1 MRSARPA
8 PIGGAL
14 VGVALALAVSI
25 APAARAQPH
34 ADFDALMGPQ
44 SQLGDPRTVDPVGPW
59 SDPAPIHGGAV
70 DVPLA
75 TLDALWSAA
84 RAAADAQSADRTG
97 PAVVLGAADYRGESI
112 DGVLHLDVAL
122 SLTLGR
128 EGAWKAVPLVG
139 ASAVLVA
146 ARVDGEPVGVTARH
160 GYHVWLTQRTGEVRV
175 ELEILVAPRG
185 PRGSIEY
192 DLAIARTPV
201 TAFTCRFP
209 VAGLEPRLDD
219 AVVSEVTSDAAST
232 TLTATLRPGTR
243 LHLVGFRDLGDARDV
258 TARVYAESF
267 NLLSVDD
274 RALELFTEVRYTIL
288 YAGVRRFDLLV
299 PPGLTVLSA
308 DGRGAFRY
316 ELEERD
322 DGTLVR
328 GETASPMRDSY
339 AVSLRLR
346 RETTR
351 GGERFAVPLPR
362 SLGVERDAGW
372 LAVEVPGKMQLE
384 EASRDAGVTPID
396 ARQLPA
402 ELVRSAVSPI
412 LRAYRFTAA
421 GDGLD
426 LVVTRL
432 PEVEPASESVDDA
445 TALTVLSPEGGAVTE
460 LRVRLRNR
468 LRPALALAL
477 PADAEVRSVLLD
489 GAPAKPSRDQAG
501 RLLLPLKRSDGDAS
515 SLTPIVLQIVYEE
528 PAEGLGLFG
537 AREFTLPAFELPV
550 ANLHWRL
557 LLPSANRYGEPSGD
571 VGAEHWGEGRWSD
584 PVARPDGTDG
594 GFASEADEVAHL
606 DLGGD
611 SAATAETGAM
621 PVRITLPTAGRSL
634 ELHRYWLGADT
645 PVATTITW
653 VRAWIPPTLVTLAA
667 LLLLAGA
674 FLLGGPRSSRR
685 ARLAVACGG
694 ALVVLAL
701 VGLVALDSRW
711 IRALVAVA
719 VLVALA
725 RRGALHRA
733 WREVRAWLSGLPV
746 AYREREVDL
755 ERSAVWRRVGR
766 VAVLAALVAA
776 IYLLLAEAPRALTA
790 LLDA

>member
-1 MRSARPA
+1 MRSPTR
-8 PIGGAL
+8 GL
-14 VGVALALAVSI
+14 GVALTAALALLSA
-25 APAARAQPH
+25 APSLAQPH

-44 SQLGDPRTVDPVGPW
+44 SQLGEARTVTPVGPW
-59 SDPAPIHGGAV
+59 HDPAPLHGGAV
-70 DVPLA
+70 EVPLA
-75 TLDALWSAA
+75 TLDALWAAA
-84 RAAADAQSADRTG
+84 RAAAEAQSADRQG
-97 PAVVLGAADYRGESI
+97 PAVVLGAADYRGEAI
-112 DGVLHLDVAL
+112 DGVLHLDVTLA
-122 SLTLGR
+122 LTLGR

-146 ARVDGEPVGVTARH
+146 ARVDGEPVGVSARH

-201 TAFTCRFP
+201 TAFTCTFP
-209 VAGLEPRLDD
+209 VAGLEPRVDD
-219 AVVSEVTSDAAST
+219 AVVSDVTSDAAST

-288 YAGVRRFDLLV
+288 YAGTRRFELLV
-299 PPGLTVLSA
+299 PPGLTVISA

-316 ELEERD
+316 ELEPRA

-328 GETASPMRDSY
+328 GETALPMRDSY

-384 EASRDAGVTPID
+384 EASRDPGVTPID
-396 ARQLPA
+396 ARQLPDD
-402 ELVRSAVSPI
+402 LVRSAVSPI
-412 LRAYRFTAA
+412 LRAYRYTAA
-421 GDGLD
+421 GAGLE

-501 RLLLPLKRSDGDAS
+501 RLLLPLKRSEGDAS
-515 SLTPIVLQIVYEE
+515 SLTPISLQIVYEE
-528 PAEGLGLFG
+528 RAPALGLFG

-557 LLPSANRYGEPSGD
+557 LLPSANRYGDPSGD
-571 VGAEHWGEGRWSD
+571 VGSERWGEGRWSD
-584 PVARPDGTDG
+584 PVARPDDVGDG
-594 GFASEADEVAHL
+594 VAADATPTQL

-611 SAATAETGAM
+611 GAATAETGAM

-634 ELHRYWLGADT
+634 ELHRYWLGADA
-645 PVATTITW
+645 PVVTTITW
-653 VRAWIPPTLVTLAA
+653 VRSWIPPTLITLAA
-667 LLLLAGA
+667 LFLLAGA
-674 FLLGGPRSSRR
+674 FLLGGRPSSRR
-685 ARLAVACGG
+685 ARLAVAGG
-694 ALVVLAL
+694 AAL
-701 VGLVALDSRW
+701 VTVGLFGLVALDTSW
-711 IRALVAVA
+711 TRALVGLAV
-719 VLVALA
+719 VVALA
-725 RRGALHRA
+725 RRGTLQRA
-733 WREVRAWLSGLPV
+733 WRATRRWLGGLPA
-746 AYREREVDL
+746 AYRAREVEL
-755 ERSAVWRRVGR
+755 ERRVVWARAGR
-766 VAVLAALVAA
+766 VVVLAGLVVVV
-776 IYLLLAEAPRALTA
+776 YLLLGEAPRVLAV